1 MRRQQAS
8 VDEIIKL
15 NQDLEERNQR
25 LEDQIKDIAEKN
37 MYLESA

>member
-25 LEDQIKDIAEKN
+25 LEDQIKEIAEKN

>member
-15 NQDLEERNQR
+15 NQDLDERNQR